1 MVMKPFILPL
11 LGVILWHNAVV
22 AQIESPLPRPEE
34 QQVVD
39 AQTDELCQSLQPILS
54 TAAKS
59 TVHIWAGKRLLA
71 YGTVIGDGHKILTKW
86 SEISRAP
93 ENLVLTTARD
103 NSGLAARVA
112 GVYEDDDLAVLETT
126 GSALTP
132 VQWSE
137 EIPKLGAFL
146 AAPQPNGRLAAFGVV
161 SVQERNLRDS
171 DLAYLGVIGTMEF
184 TGPGVKIQE
193 VATDSG
199 AATAGLKPGNI
210 ILKVGNRPI
219 SGLLELKNAL
229 AGKSPGATVSLLVQT
244 HDGEKT
250 FSILLGKRP
259 SLPNYPGDRLR
270 QMEHMGGPLSQV
282 RDAFTRVIQS
292 DMRPQPEQIG
302 GPVVDLKGKVVGI
315 SMARADRTRSFIMP
329 SAAVKNLLRTPPH
342 DPAVAQVRRSART
355 PAFSGRR
362 QAPQQGLQNPGDE
375 ERIRRHILDMQRL
388 MDHMLE
394 EMDGLEPNR

>member
-1 MVMKPFILPL
+1 MKPSILPL
-11 LGVILWHNAVV
+11 FGAILCHSAAV
-22 AQIESPLPRPEE
+22 AQTESPLPRPDE
-34 QQVVD
+34 QQIVD
-39 AQTDELCQSLQPILS
+39 TQTDELCQSLQPILA

-71 YGTVIGDGHKILTKW
+71 YGTVIGDGHKVLTKW

-93 ENLVLTTARD
+93 DNLVLTKGKDDKGVTAR
-103 NSGLAARVA
+103 VV
-112 GVYEDDDLAVLETT
+112 GVYEDDDLAVLETG
-126 GSALTP
+126 GSALSP
-132 VQWSE
+132 VRWSE
-137 EIPKLGAFL
+137 DIPKLGAFL
-146 AAPQPNGRLAAFGVV
+146 AVPKPDGRLAAFGVV

-171 DLAYLGVIGTMEF
+171 DQAYIGVIGMMDF
-184 TGPGVKIQE
+184 PGPGVKIQE
-193 VATDSG
+193 VTTNSG

-210 ILKVGNRPI
+210 ILKVGDRPI

-229 AGKSPGATVSLLVQT
+229 AGKSPGSTVSLLVQT
-244 HDGEKT
+244 GNGEKK

-259 SLPNYPGDRLR
+259 PLPNYPGDRLR

-315 SMARADRTRSFIMP
+315 TMARADRTRSFIMP
-329 SAAVKNLLRTPPH
+329 SAAVENLLRKPPH

-355 PAFSGRR
+355 PAFQGRR
-362 QAPQQGLQNPGDE
+362 QAPQQGFQNPGDE
-375 ERIRRHILDMQRL
+375 ERMRRHILDMQRL
-388 MDHMLE
+388 MDYMLE

>member
-1 MVMKPFILPL
+1 MDMKPIIYPFLGAILY
-11 LGVILWHNAVV
+11 HSAAF
-22 AQIESPLPRPEE
+22 AQLESPLPRPEE

-39 AQTDELCQSLQPILS
+39 AQTDGLCQSLQPILS
-54 TAAKS
+54 AAAKS

-103 NSGLAARVA
+103 NSGLAAKVA

-126 GSALTP
+126 NSALTP

-161 SVQERNLRDS
+161 SVQERNLRDTDQAS
-171 DLAYLGVIGTMEF
+171 IGFFPRMDF
-184 TGPGVKIQE
+184 PGPGVKIQE
-193 VATDSG
+193 VPSESG
-199 AATAGLKPGNI
+199 AATVGLKPGNI
-210 ILKVGNRPI
+210 ILKVGDRPI

-229 AGKSPGATVSLLVQT
+229 AGKSPGSTISLLVQT
-244 HDGEKT
+244 NDGEKK
-250 FSILLGKRP
+250 FSVLLGKRP
-259 SLPNYPGDRLR
+259 PLPNYPGDRLR

-282 RDAFTRVIQS
+282 RDAFTHVMQS

-302 GPVVDLKGKVVGI
+302 GPVVDLQGRVVGI
-315 SMARADRTRSFIMP
+315 TMARADRTRSFIMP
-329 SAAVKNLLRTPPH
+329 SAAVKNLLRKPPH
-342 DPAVAQVRRSART
+342 DPALAQVRRSART
-355 PAFSGRR
+355 PANPGRR
-362 QAPQQGLQNPGDE
+362 QLPQQGFQNPGDE
-375 ERIRRHILDMQRL
+375 EHMRRHILDIQRL
-388 MDHMLE
+388 MDYMLE